1 MSARA
6 AIASGFV
13 TAALVLAVV
22 WVFEISLSRAALLA
36 PVIVVAVG
44 AGAGVV
50 VLWAK
55 VGWEALRRHRRPWL
69 VAGIALT
76 AFAVIAV
83 LSLLGLELPRE

>member
-1 MSARA
+1 
-6 AIASGFV
+6 V
-13 TAALVLAVV
+13 TAGLVLAVV

-55 VGWEALRRHRRPWL
+55 VGWEALRRRRRPWL
-69 VAGIALT
+69 VAGIALA
-76 AFAVIAV
+76 AFAAIAV
-83 LSLLGLELPRE
+83 LSLLGLNLPRE

>member
-1 MSARA
+1 MSTRA
-6 AIASGFV
+6 AIASGLV
-13 TAALVLAVV
+13 TAGLVLAVV
-22 WVFEISLSRAALLA
+22 WVFEISVSRAALLA

-55 VGWEALRRHRRPWL
+55 VGWEALSRRRRPWL
-69 VAGIALT
+69 VAGIALA

>member
-1 MSARA
+1 VSTRA
-6 AIASGFV
+6 AIASGLV
-13 TAALVLAVV
+13 TAGLVLAVV
-22 WVFEISLSRAALLA
+22 WVFAISLSRAALLA

-55 VGWEALRRHRRPWL
+55 VGWEALRRRRRPWL
-69 VAGIALT
+69 VAGIALA
-76 AFAVIAV
+76 AFAAIAV